1 MDKTLL
7 GFFMG
12 GLAGIGLGLFVGK
25 CKIDRLEAERDAL
38 EAERDTLELRNK
50 SLKSECEIQEM
61 VNDNLR
67 ATNELFTNLLLQEK
81 EE

>member
-25 CKIDRLEAERDAL
+25 CKIDQL
-38 EAERDTLELRNK
+38 EAERDTLELDNVT
-50 SLKSECEIQEM
+50 LKSICELRERE
-61 VNDNLR
+61 NDNLR